1 MKPEVGTPGR
11 KTPTPHAEAGRL
23 LRRIRNRAGITQMAA
38 THDVLKSGNLST
50 FRKLESGERRMT
62 PPQIEKFFR
71 GLGASLE
78 ERAELYRL
86 SDRRPERIPRC
97 REALGDPP
105 GLAALMEDCR
115 MQVRRHELPTYL
127 LSGAFEVVE
136 MNEPYRE
143 IAQAF
148 PVRPGHELADPLK
161 YPIGFVLKYPDA
173 EEYFL
178 DWMRNWVPPM
188 LSYLKAGMELN
199 PNDPVI
205 AETAD
210 AVLAEPRLRRAY
222 DRVSADLDALSN
234 HHVDRLVRVRRA
246 DGSRTVMGMRVRMF
260 SVPLLESE
268 AFAMLHVFPYFP
280 TGARAG

>member
-1 MKPEVGTPGR
+1 
-11 KTPTPHAEAGRL
+11 
-23 LRRIRNRAGITQMAA
+23 MAA

-71 GLGASLE
+71 GLDASLE

-86 SDRRPERIPRC
+86 SDRQPERIPRC

-105 GLAALMEDCR
+105 GLAALMEDYR
-115 MQVRRHELPTYL
+115 MQVRGHELPTYL

-136 MNEPYRE
+136 MNESYRE
-143 IAQAF
+143 IAEAF
-148 PVRPGHELADPLK
+148 PVLPGHEIADPLK

-173 EEYFL
+173 ESYFL
-178 DWMRNWVPPM
+178 DWMSNWVPPM

-205 AETAD
+205 AETAE

-222 DRVSADLDALSN
+222 DHVGADLDALSN

-246 DGSRTVMGMRVRMF
+246 GGGEVVMGMRVRMF
-260 SVPLLESE
+260 SVPLLQSE

-280 TGARAG
+280 TEARDG